1 MELKQYL
8 LDKNL
13 VIAHVAEE
21 LGVHRNHLSAIVNK
35 RYPPGKMLAKEIV
48 RFTKG
53 EVRLE
58 DLLPEELKKIC
69 PCCGRKFPRNYQ
81 PKKI

>member
-1 MELKQYL
+1 MDLKQYF

-13 VIAHVAEE
+13 VIAHVAEK

-35 RYPPGKMLAKEIV
+35 RYLPGKMLAKEIV
-48 RFTKG
+48 RFTNG

-58 DLLPEELKKIC
+58 DLLPEETKKVC
-69 PCCGRKFPRNYQ
+69 PCCGRKLPKNYQ
-81 PKKI
+81 LNKT